1 LIDLD
6 AARAVAVD
14 AAEAAGAVIS
24 EGVRGPYRI
33 HAKGRDGDVVTDLDH
48 QAEKVIK
55 ERLLE
60 AYPDHAI
67 LAEESGLAA
76 GSGELLWVVDP
87 LDGTNNLAIG
97 LPAYSVGVAL
107 CDGGVPLVGVV
118 HDPVSG
124 RTWSAVQGGGA
135 HGPGLLTS
143 TTGAGRAPVLSW
155 VQGYPVR
162 REDPVALA
170 YKLFLGMRCR
180 RLLQL
185 WAPQLTW
192 VMLARGLIDGIVGY
206 RTGSVDLPAGAL
218 LAQECG
224 IEFRALD
231 GGPFEIRVTEEDEH
245 SFVAARPEMMEPLIG
260 LLRTAEGIVLPL
272 IP

>member
-1 LIDLD
+1 VIDLGV
-6 AARAVAVD
+6 ARAVAVA
-14 AAEAAGAVIS
+14 AAEAAGKVIA

-60 AYPDHAI
+60 AYPGHAI
-67 LAEESGLAA
+67 LAEESGLSA
-76 GSGELLWVVDP
+76 GPGDLLWVVDP

-107 CDGGVPLVGVV
+107 CSGGLPLVGVI

-124 RTWSAVQGGGA
+124 QTWSAVRDGGA
-135 HGPGLLTS
+135 QGPGLVRECVH
-143 TTGAGRAPVLSW
+143 TGRPPVLSW
-155 VQGYPVR
+155 VQGYPVLL
-162 REDPVALA
+162 EDPVALA
-170 YKLFLGMRCR
+170 YKLMLGVRCR

-231 GGPFEIRVTEEDEH
+231 GGPFEIRVTDEDEH
-245 SFVAARPEMMEPLIG
+245 SFLAARSEMIGPLLE
-260 LLRTAEGIVLPL
+260 LLRTAEGIVLPV

>member
-1 LIDLD
+1 VIDLG
-6 AARAVAVD
+6 AARAVAVA
-14 AAEAAGAVIS
+14 AAEAAGNVITQ
-24 EGVRGPYRI
+24 GIRGPYRI

-55 ERLLE
+55 ERLQE
-60 AYPDHAI
+60 AYPGHAI

-76 GSGELLWVVDP
+76 GRGDLLWVVDP

-107 CDGGVPLVGVV
+107 CSAGVPLVGVV

-124 RTWSAVQGGGA
+124 QTWSAVQDGGA
-135 HGPGLLTS
+135 QGPGLVREC
-143 TTGAGRAPVLSW
+143 ARPGRPPVLSW
-155 VQGYPVR
+155 VQGYPVLPA
-162 REDPVALA
+162 DPVALA
-170 YKLFLGMRCR
+170 YKLLLGVRCR

-231 GGPFEIRVTEEDEH
+231 GGPFEIRVTDEDEH
-245 SFVAARPEMMEPLIG
+245 SFVAARPEMIGPLVQ
-260 LLRTAEGIVLPL
+260 LLRTAEGIVLPV